1 MSYLVLARKWR
12 PQVFEDVVGQ
22 RPITQT
28 LQNAISQKR
37 VAHAFLF
44 TGARGVG
51 KTSTAR
57 ILAKA
62 LNCEGGPQINP
73 CNQCTTCHEISS
85 GTSMDVIEIDGAS
98 NRGIDEIRELRENVR
113 YTPAKSRYKIYI
125 IDEVHMLTREAFN
138 ALLKTLEEPPAHI
151 IFVFATTEPHKI
163 PATILSRCQRY
174 DFKRI
179 PLKEIIGSLKRII
192 EEEKVQI
199 SQRGL
204 FSIAQESEGSLRDA
218 QSLLDQL
225 ISYGGKEIRDEDVAE
240 VLGLIDRKI
249 LNDTIEAISHRDAER
264 CMEIVEHVYH
274 YGYDLQH
281 FCRELLQYFRNL
293 ILMKVSQ
300 HPEGL
305 MELPKEEFEILKKQ
319 AETFQFDQLNHLFSL
334 LLKGE
339 EEVAQ
344 STFPRVILEMTL
356 IRMATLRPIL
366 PIDEILKKLESLSK
380 AEHPTVKAIDEK
392 FEELEEEEQPK
403 EVIEEVES
411 RTLERT
417 ADPNDSQKETLKGEE
432 SQKVREETW
441 KRLVDFTRAKNP
453 ILGSF
458 LALGNLVHMSEEKI
472 EIGFEKDSFH
482 YDRMTEKENRS
493 QLESIC
499 QDYFKRK
506 MKVIISPLDQGVV
519 LKGRVVL
526 EAGETAQNP
535 LIQEALRLFNGR
547 IVEE

>member
-1 MSYLVLARKWR
+1 
-12 PQVFEDVVGQ
+12 
-22 RPITQT
+22 
-28 LQNAISQKR
+28 
-37 VAHAFLF
+37 
-44 TGARGVG
+44 
-51 KTSTAR
+51 
-57 ILAKA
+57 
-62 LNCEGGPQINP
+62 
-73 CNQCTTCHEISS
+73 
-85 GTSMDVIEIDGAS
+85 MDVIEIDGAS

-138 ALLKTLEEPPAHI
+138 ALLKTLEEPPPHI

-179 PLKEIIGSLKRII
+179 PLKEIIGSLKRIV

-218 QSLLDQL
+218 QSLLDQV
-225 ISYGGKEIRDEDVAE
+225 ISYGGKEIRDEDIAE
-240 VLGLIDRKI
+240 VLGVIDRKI
-249 LNDTIEAISHRDAER
+249 LYDAIEAIANRNSER
-264 CMEIVEHVYH
+264 CMEIVEHIYH

-300 HPEGL
+300 QPEGL

-319 AETFQFDQLNHLFSL
+319 AERFQFDQLNHLFSL
-334 LLKGE
+334 LLRGE

-344 STFPRVILEMTL
+344 STFPRIMLEMTL

-366 PIDEILKKLESLSK
+366 PIDEILKKLEGLGK
-380 AEHPTVKAIDEK
+380 IEYPTVKPIDEKLEDLEEVEHPT
-392 FEELEEEEQPK
+392 
-403 EVIEEVES
+403 EVIEEMES
-411 RTLERT
+411 PPLER
-417 ADPNDSQKETLKGEE
+417 AMDPNDSQKERVGGGE

-441 KRLVDFTRAKNP
+441 KGLVDFTRARNP
-453 ILGSF
+453 VLGSF
-458 LALGNLVHMSEEKI
+458 LALGNLVHMNDEKI

-482 YDRMTEKENRS
+482 YERMIEKENRT

-499 QDYFKRK
+499 QEYFHRK
-506 MKVIISPLDQGVV
+506 IKVIISHLNQRVG

-526 EAGETAQNP
+526 EVGEAAQNP

-547 IVEE
+547 IVED